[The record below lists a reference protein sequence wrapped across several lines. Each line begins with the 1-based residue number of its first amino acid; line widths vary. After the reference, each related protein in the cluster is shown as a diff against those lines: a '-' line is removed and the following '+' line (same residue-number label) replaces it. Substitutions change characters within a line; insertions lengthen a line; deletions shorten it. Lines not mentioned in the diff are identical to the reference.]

1 MTKLVNEEEII
12 KETRLDFEPKLS
24 KWLIEQGFERE
35 LYSYSYPTKYT
46 YKHKE
51 LPIKIE
57 PRKEDVVWFGDYEI
71 DLCEIIYAKA
81 EGIAQLSGIKSY
93 QSGGQLNA
101 LDLLE
106 DRKNKMLKAFELA
119 KTIVEKISKGD
130 YE

>member
-12 KETRLDFEPKLS
+12 KETRLDFEPELS
-24 KWLIEQGFERE
+24 KWLIEQGFEKE
-35 LYSYSYPTKYT
+35 LYSYSYPAKYT
-46 YKHKE
+46 YRHKE

-57 PRKEDVVWFGDYEI
+57 PRKEDSCWFGNYEI

-81 EGIAQLSGIKSY
+81 EGIAQLSAVKPCGKP
-93 QSGGQLNA
+93 
-101 LDLLE
+101 LDTLALLE
-106 DRKNKMLKAFELA
+106 DVQDKMQKAFELA

>member
-35 LYSYSYPTKYT
+35 LYSYSCPTKYV

-57 PRKEDVVWFGDYEI
+57 PRKDDICWFGDYEI
-71 DLCEIIYAKA
+71 DFCEIVYAKA
-81 EGIAQLSGIKSY
+81 EGIAKLSAIKHGSEP
-93 QSGGQLNA
+93 
-101 LDLLE
+101 LDTFALLE
-106 DRKNKMLKAFELA
+106 DVQNKMLKAFELA